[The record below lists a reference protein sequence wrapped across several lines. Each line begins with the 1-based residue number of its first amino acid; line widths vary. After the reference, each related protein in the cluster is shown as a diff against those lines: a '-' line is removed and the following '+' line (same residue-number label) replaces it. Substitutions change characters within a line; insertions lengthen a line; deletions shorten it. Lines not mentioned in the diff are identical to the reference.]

1 MGYVIDF
8 LYFFKETFKLLFL
21 VLISPFGLTAGFLMS
36 WQ

>member
-8 LYFFKETFKLLFL
+8 FYFIKEMFKLLFL
-21 VLISPFGLTAGFLMS
+21 VLISPLGLAAGLLMS